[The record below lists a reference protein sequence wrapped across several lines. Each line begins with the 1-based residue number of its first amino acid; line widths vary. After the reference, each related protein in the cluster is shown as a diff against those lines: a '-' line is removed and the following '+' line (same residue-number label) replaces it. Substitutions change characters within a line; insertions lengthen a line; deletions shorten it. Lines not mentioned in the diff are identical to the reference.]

1 MDDFASSIAAG
12 KKLPSVM
19 FSFKV
24 FDPPVFVHY
33 APVPECKKSV
43 IG

>member
-12 KKLPSVM
+12 KELPSVTL
-19 FSFKV
+19 SFKV
-24 FDPPVFVHY
+24 FDPPILVHY
-33 APVPECKKSV
+33 APVPECEKSV